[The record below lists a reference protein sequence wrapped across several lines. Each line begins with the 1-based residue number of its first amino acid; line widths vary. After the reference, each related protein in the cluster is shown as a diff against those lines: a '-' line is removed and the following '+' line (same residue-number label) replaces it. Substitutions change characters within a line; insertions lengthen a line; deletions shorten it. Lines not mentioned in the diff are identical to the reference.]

1 MKILN
6 TFIPNCVTSSK
17 AYMTYLRFTYFTLD
31 ETKKAYFDTGIQIY
45 SKKTLTN
52 ILQGTESNDIV

>member
-6 TFIPNCVTSSK
+6 IFIPNCVTSSK
-17 AYMTYLRFTYFTLD
+17 AYLRFTYFTLD